1 MKILTLLLFN
11 MLKKERHSL
20 IIREINLHNKVLSSD
35 LAQQLM
41 VSEDTIRRDLNE
53 MDEAGEIV
61 KVHGGALSKSYHYPF
76 QSNDIYAGDS
86 KKTIARKAIE
96 LIKDGM
102 IVLTGGGTTMIEMV
116 RMLPKD
122 LTVTIFTISPL
133 VALQLADHP
142 LITVVLIGGQF
153 SKNSQVCIGAQVV
166 SYLYEIRFDVCFLGT
181 NGISI
186 GEGVTDSDLDIV
198 QVKKAMIHASNKLAI
213 MCIAEKLNT
222 AQRMRICDLHQISCL
237 ITDLDVNDNALQA
250 YRRENVQLY

>member
-1 MKILTLLLFN
+1 

-35 LAQQLM
+35 LALQLN

-76 QSNDIYAGDS
+76 QHNDIYAGEAKQRIS
-86 KKTIARKAIE
+86 KKAIE
-96 LIKDGM
+96 LITDGM
-102 IVLTGGGTTMIEMV
+102 VVLTGGGTTLIEMM

-122 LTVTIFTISPL
+122 LSATIFTISPL

-142 LITVVLIGGQF
+142 NISVILIGGQL
-153 SKNSQVCIGAQVV
+153 SKNSQVCIGTQVV
-166 SYLYEIRFDVCFLGT
+166 SYLNEIRFDICFLGT

-198 QVKKAMIHASNKLAI
+198 QIKKAMIKASNRLI
-213 MCIAEKLNT
+213 VMCIAEKLNST
-222 AQRMRICDLHQISCL
+222 QRMRVCGLHQINGL
-237 ITDLDVNDNALQA
+237 ITDLDPNDPTLHA
-250 YRRENVQLY
+250 YRRENITLY